1 MRFAYIDSNGNE
13 VPIPSVDA
21 LALRIELGAIID
33 DTQLYDAAADQWAP
47 ANSHEI
53 YHTLRRLAVDD
64 EGFVAPPPVAAA
76 PVVATPEPAVEDD
89 PVAVEQTPEPVE
101 PESEFKPVTAL
112 EEDLGDTQGLTLAEA
127 PSEVHGGSFPDL
139 DLDLDP
145 AETEDLTLPA
155 GDESLEGVG
164 DLGFGGMDLDLGGD
178 FGPGGGEPVPDFSG
192 GMEFETSME
201 FGGEGGFDTGSDGG
215 LDLEAPMSDFSPDEP
230 PSWMEGEDTKDGRV
244 LDFSSSAPAEE
255 DREQSGRDRRS
266 VKNKPSRP
274 KHRKRRNLAGPLV
287 GGVGLLAFSVGGY
300 AAWPVISERLAA
312 LGEPDTPDVMI
323 PDLAPELMTEMQS
336 AADAAMAAS
345 FSSIVSSWDA
355 QTRVDAPGTD
365 WPGGSYMANASQ
377 YGMVED
383 FWNDMSDLLGAARDI
398 SLADFDAALFA
409 ELSAQGISGADALAI
424 RERADS
430 GYVAAAPARR
440 AMWDR
445 FAAAVDASLAMHQFA
460 VANEDGIGFVPAST
474 ATTNPVLEI
483 DAVTPEI
490 SAALDDMLGAVVD
503 ALADLGYRQLV
514 SSEGLR
520 RHLLTEL
527 QGSGIQ

>member
-33 DTQLYDAAADQWAP
+33 DSQLYDAAADQWAP

-64 EGFVAPPPVAAA
+64 EGFVAPSPVAAA
-76 PVVATPEPAVEDD
+76 TVVSTPASAVEDD
-89 PVAVEQTPEPVE
+89 PMGVEQTPERVE
-101 PESEFKPVTAL
+101 AESDFKPVTAL
-112 EEDLGDTQGLTLAEA
+112 EEDLGDAQGLTLAEA
-127 PSEVHGGSFPDL
+127 SPEVHGGSLP

-145 AETEDLTLPA
+145 AETDGETEELTLLD

-164 DLGFGGMDLDLGGD
+164 DLG
-178 FGPGGGEPVPDFSG
+178 PGGGEPVPAFSD
-192 GMEFETSME
+192 GMELETSME
-201 FGGEGGFDTGSDGG
+201 FGGEGGSDTGSNGG
-215 LDLEAPMSDFSPDEP
+215 L
-230 PSWMEGEDTKDGRV
+230 
-244 LDFSSSAPAEE
+244 
-255 DREQSGRDRRS
+255 DRRS
-266 VKNKPSRP
+266 VKDKPSPP

-312 LGEPDTPDVMI
+312 LGEPDTPVVMI

-336 AADAAMAAS
+336 AADAALAAS
-345 FSSIVSSWDA
+345 FSSIVSSWNA

-409 ELSAQGISGADALAI
+409 ELSVQGISGADALAI

-440 AMWDR
+440 ATWDR
-445 FAAAVDASLAMHQFA
+445 FAAVVDASLAMHQFA

-483 DAVTPEI
+483 HAVTPEI
-490 SAALDDMLGAVVD
+490 SAALEDILGAVVD

-514 SSEGLR
+514 SSAGLR